1 MPEGDSLARMEQ
13 RLRPLLVGRPLT
25 HAQLRVPAL
34 ATLELT
40 GRTLREVR
48 AYGKHLFMEFDGGD
62 ALHSHLLMEGTW
74 RAIRRGERWP
84 ARASQVRAVLETE
97 DVTVLGIDL
106 GLLDALTA
114 AQVTELTELLGP
126 DPLHAWD
133 PDEALGRLLARP
145 ERELGAALLDQ
156 RVVAGIGNIFRSE
169 SLFVARLNPWA
180 LVGDLPQERLEHLL
194 DVAASQLQVNG
205 TRAQRRT
212 AGPTFR
218 DRYWVYGRAG
228 QACPRAHGRVSHGLI
243 ADPDLQR
250 GRVGGDAQDLSAV
263 ARDVY
268 FCARCQGVDPARAAE
283 ATSTLGGGGAS
294 STVRTA
300 GDRFAKR
307 TSPRR

>member
-1 MPEGDSLARMEQ
+1 MPEGDSLARLEQ
-13 RLRPLLVGRPLT
+13 RLRPLLAGHPLVG
-25 HAQLRVPAL
+25 AQLRVPAL
-34 ATLELT
+34 ATVDLT
-40 GRTLREVR
+40 GRTIREVR

-74 RAIRRGERWP
+74 RAIPRGERWP
-84 ARASQVRAVLETE
+84 ARSAQVRAVLETAQT
-97 DVTVLGIDL
+97 TVLGIDL
-106 GLLDALTA
+106 GMLDALSA
-114 AQVTELTELLGP
+114 PQVTELTELLGP
-126 DPLHAWD
+126 DPIHAWD
-133 PDEALGRLLARP
+133 PEQALWRLLARP

-180 LVGDLPQERLEHLL
+180 LVGDVPPERLSHLL
-194 DVAASQLQVNG
+194 DVAAGQLQEN
-205 TRAQRRT
+205 AAKAARRT

-250 GRVGGDAQDLSAV
+250 GRVGGDAKDLSAV

-268 FCARCQGVDPARAAE
+268 FCARCQGVEPAHAA
-283 ATSTLGGGGAS
+283 ATTAQLGGVRAGA
-294 STVRTA
+294 
-300 GDRFAKR
+300 DRSARR